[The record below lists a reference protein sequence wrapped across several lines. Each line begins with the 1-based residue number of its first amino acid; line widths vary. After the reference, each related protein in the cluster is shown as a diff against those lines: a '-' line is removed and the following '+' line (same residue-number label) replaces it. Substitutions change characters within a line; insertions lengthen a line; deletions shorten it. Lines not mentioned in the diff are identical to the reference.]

1 MTSKVKGQG
10 HMVCLTRVGHTTKF
24 ALGTLTKYQDA
35 RMTDSRG
42 DLQGKVQGHKLTSSV
57 YVIFASS

>member
-1 MTSKVKGQG
+1 
-10 HMVCLTRVGHTTKF
+10 MVCLTRVGHTTKF

-42 DLQGKVQGHKLTSSV
+42 DLQGQSSR
-57 YVIFASS
+57 S